1 MDRLTITEAANLLG
15 VSEADVEDRLKR
27 NLYEAEE
34 DPNGNTYVYIP
45 SAGRH
50 RLIAEETRQEDIEQ
64 RAQIIKLWS
73 SDQSEDPNYLQSKV
87 IETIRSAKSCIY
99 VQVYKFRSDNIK
111 DELIDA
117 CKQGRTVKVL
127 LDKHETKGK
136 GPQKHIA
143 NGLQREGIGVR
154 LDSDCQK
161 AHVKVLII
169 DKKVVLTGSFNLN
182 RREKVDSK
190 RPQLD
195 NLVEIHDVQ
204 VARQFLDVFD
214 NHWEKGRPHKA
225 NKSS

>member
-1 MDRLTITEAANLLG
+1 MDRLTITEAADRLG
-15 VSEADVEDRLKR
+15 VSEANVRDRLER
-27 NLYEAEE
+27 NMYGYEK
-34 DPNGNTYVYIP
+34 DPNGKTYVYLH
-45 SAGRH
+45 SAAKS
-50 RLIAEETRQEDIEQ
+50 RLRAEETRREDIEQ
-64 RAQIIKLWS
+64 RAPIIKFWS
-73 SDQSEDPNYLQSKV
+73 SDQSEDPNYLQSKI
-87 IETIRSAKSCIY
+87 IETIRSAKSSIY

-127 LDKHETKGK
+127 LDKHETK

-182 RREKVDSK
+182 RREKVGAK

-204 VARQFLDVFD
+204 VARQFLEVFD
-214 NHWEKGRPHKA
+214 NHWLKGRPHKA